1 MKRKKDLP
9 VNRIIRADAAEKLK
23 GLPDKSIDLLCTD
36 PPYGYSFMGKD
47 WDKSVVS
54 VEIWKECFRLLK
66 DGGLAFVMS
75 APRQDLFSQT
85 VARLKEAGFNVKFTS
100 IYWAYAS
107 GFPKALNIGKAVD
120 KLKGAVRKGAIRRDG
135 GTKGR
140 IFKLGRLYEP
150 TEPVVTAEARA
161 LAGSY
166 GGFQPKPAVEIII
179 VAMKPLSEKTFA
191 HQALKNGKGI
201 TWFDDCRIPVAKG
214 DEPRG
219 GYGDEVIGFGPFD
232 NKAGAKWK
240 ESPTAHLGRFPA
252 NLLVSDDVLNDGKIV
267 SGAESKLPAN
277 GGFFSRYFDLD
288 AWAVKKG
295 IKDTFP
301 FLICPK
307 AGPTERNKGCEG
319 LKEKKP
325 DKDGA
330 GYHSD
335 WEQKPAGNFHPTVKP
350 IKLMS
355 YLITLGSRPKDIV
368 LDPFVGSGT
377 TCIAAKMLNRNY
389 IGIEKEKEYYQI
401 AVKRLKAVPET
412 KRERK

>member
-1 MKRKKDLP
+1 MRNKKSQ
-9 VNRIIRADAAEKLK
+9 IILGDAAKELK
-23 GLPDKSIDLLCTD
+23 KIPDRSIDLCLTD

-47 WDKSVVS
+47 WDKSIVS
-54 VEIWKECFRLLK
+54 VDIWKECFRVLK
-66 DGGLAFVMS
+66 DGAFAFVMA
-75 APRQDLFSQT
+75 APRQDVLSQT
-85 VARLKEAGFNVKFTS
+85 VIRLRDAGFNIRFTS

-107 GFPKALNIGKAVD
+107 GFPKALNISKAVD
-120 KLKGAVRKGAIRRDG
+120 KLKGAAHKGVVSKNV
-135 GTKGR
+135 GTKGN
-140 IFKLGRLYEP
+140 IFKLKRFYEH
-150 TEPVVTAEARA
+150 TEPVTTEAKT
-161 LAGSY
+161 LVGSY

-179 VAMKPLSEKTFA
+179 VAMKPLSEKLFA
-191 HQALKNGKGI
+191 EQALKNKKGI
-201 TWFDDCRIPVAKG
+201 TWLDDCRIPIKKG
-214 DEPRG
+214 DEPHG

-240 ESPTAHLGRFPA
+240 ESPSAHMGRFPA
-252 NLLVSDDVLNDGKIV
+252 NILVSDDVLNDGKTT
-267 SGAESKLPAN
+267 SSSKSKQPDN
-277 GGFFSRYFDLD
+277 SNSFSRYFDLD
-288 AWAVKKG
+288 AWAVEKG

-307 AGPTERNKGCEG
+307 PSPAERNKGCEG
-319 LKEKKP
+319 LKEKKS
-325 DKDGA
+325 DKDRD

-355 YLITLGSRPKDIV
+355 YLVTLGSRPNDVV

-401 AVKRLKAVPET
+401 AVKRLKAVS
-412 KRERK
+412 KMKQERK